1 MLPLNDRRLF
11 QPTPLADALAAL
23 ADQHGGRGRAA
34 PDAREFAGRPH
45 SYELLNQY
53 AAGQQWRALAL
64 AAEAT
69 IQATPI
75 QSASDEA
82 AVLRLW
88 TYRALALV
96 RLAHAAAAARELQA
110 VEAATRGTS
119 VYARFRARAPTVV
132 WPFELRVLRAQ
143 LPGLA
148 HGDWRRTCERVCAL
162 LRACERRAGDANAQ
176 RRFRLQ
182 MLLAGAVLRLRDAAL
197 AAALLARLDAADD
210 PRVLSACARLHL
222 QLGSLPHAELL
233 FRRVEARV
241 PADDKLL
248 LMNRAM
254 YAVAAGK
261 WAVARDL
268 FARVASDPLGE
279 PHVAAANN
287 AAVCELFL
295 GSPQRMLAQLQLLM
309 ADSPTAAGSA
319 AELVFNYCTAL
330 DLLHDGPALLAEK
343 SRKIADVATWAGD
356 GFDTSAFKMQ

>member
-1 MLPLNDRRLF
+1 
-11 QPTPLADALAAL
+11 
-23 ADQHGGRGRAA
+23 
-34 PDAREFAGRPH
+34 
-45 SYELLNQY
+45 
-53 AAGQQWRALAL
+53 
-64 AAEAT
+64 
-69 IQATPI
+69 
-75 QSASDEA
+75 
-82 AVLRLW
+82 
-88 TYRALALV
+88 
-96 RLAHAAAAARELQA
+96 
-110 VEAATRGTS
+110 
-119 VYARFRARAPTVV
+119 
-132 WPFELRVLRAQ
+132 
-143 LPGLA
+143 
-148 HGDWRRTCERVCAL
+148 
-162 LRACERRAGDANAQ
+162 
-176 RRFRLQ
+176 
-182 MLLAGAVLRLRDAAL
+182 
-197 AAALLARLDAADD
+197 
-210 PRVLSACARLHL
+210 
-222 QLGSLPHAELL
+222 
-233 FRRVEARV
+233 
-241 PADDKLL
+241 LL